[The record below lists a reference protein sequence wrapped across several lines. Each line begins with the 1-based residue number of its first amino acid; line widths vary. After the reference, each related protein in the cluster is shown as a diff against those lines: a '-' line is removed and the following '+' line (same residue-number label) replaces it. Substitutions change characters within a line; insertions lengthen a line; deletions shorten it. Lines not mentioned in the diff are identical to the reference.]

1 MMLLR
6 HTAAAT
12 SATASGDFVVSPT
25 YFSKETIEFI
35 KAWKPIHE
43 AFMHRPLH
51 PESTEYKA
59 FLTNVKGKAKELLP
73 LGSIVYLKE
82 GTQKLV
88 IVGRGVLFDDPDT
101 GEQVFADYMGRSILR
116 AYRLSQLSFSNRTI
130 LAE

>member
-1 MMLLR
+1 MNK
-6 HTAAAT
+6 
-12 SATASGDFVVSPT
+12 S
-25 YFSKETIEFI
+25 
-35 KAWKPIHE
+35 
-43 AFMHRPLH
+43 
-51 PESTEYKA
+51 
-59 FLTNVKGKAKELLP
+59 KELLP